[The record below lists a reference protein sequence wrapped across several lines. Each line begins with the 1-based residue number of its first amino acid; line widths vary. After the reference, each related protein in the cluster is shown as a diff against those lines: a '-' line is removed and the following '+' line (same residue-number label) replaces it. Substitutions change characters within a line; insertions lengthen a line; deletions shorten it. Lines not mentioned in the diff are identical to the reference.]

1 MIAAIGKFARWVGI
15 ATLLAWL
22 VPLTC
27 TVTIGP
33 DEIGVRQSNVS
44 GVAESDLEP
53 GWAWRLPGLHR
64 IIVLPKRYAYLDYTS
79 DEVGP
84 QQPLQ
89 IRTKDNNIVVL
100 DVSVPYHIKPG
111 EGWSVVQAGNHQID
125 ANGVHRYQRLAEETT
140 VSVLREQLAE
150 LTSADFYSTD
160 RRLAVSGQTL
170 GVLNESLA
178 TLHLEA
184 STVLIRAVQ
193 FRPEYEEQ
201 LQQIQLNEQK
211 KLLDAAAQTV
221 AVEQQKL
228 DNFQQG
234 TQARAASAEQKWIE
248 RRANLERAYQVGF
261 IEVGDDTTAGAAR
274 SRLTALTPGDREA
287 LAGKAATMLELD
299 LDGGGAVDDRYLLG
313 IKNVQAETLQYDQ
326 RVRTEAD
333 GVAARLVAEADLTI
347 AKVVAEFE
355 AKRNAL
361 LGTVAGRAYIAWQ
374 AADNVKFA
382 SELSFASGEGV
393 PSVLRLRKFTL
404 EFMGEKGDK

>member
-1 MIAAIGKFARWVGI
+1 M
-15 ATLLAWL
+15 TLL
-22 VPLTC
+22 P
-27 TVTIGP
+27 
-33 DEIGVRQSNVS
+33 S
-44 GVAESDLEP
+44 
-53 GWAWRLPGLHR
+53 
-64 IIVLPKRYAYLDYTS
+64 RYLFLDYGS
-79 DEVGP
+79 EESQG
-84 QQPLQ
+84 LQ
-89 IRTKDNNIVVL
+89 IRTRDNNNVFV
-100 DVSVPYHIKPG
+100 DVTVPYRVKPG
-111 EGWSVVQAGNHQID
+111 EAHLIMKAGNHLQSGKD
-125 ANGVHRYQRLAEETT
+125 TFRFQRLAAETT
-140 VSVLREQLAE
+140 VSVLREDLAN

-160 RRLAVSGQTL
+160 RRLKISNETL

-211 KLLDAAAQTV
+211 KLLDAAVQTV

-228 DNFQQG
+228 DNFQQ
-234 TQARAASAEQKWIE
+234 AEQKWIE

-261 IEVGDDTTAGAAR
+261 IEVGGDTAAGAAR
-274 SRLTALTPGDREA
+274 TKLVALTPADRTA
-287 LAGKAATMLELD
+287 LAEKAAGMLELD
-299 LDGGGAVDDRYLLG
+299 LDNGGAVDDRYLLG

-333 GVAARLVAEADLTI
+333 GVAARLQAEADLTI